1 MPPNPSV
8 QFAIPLLC
16 LFGTPPNDSFS
27 QKHHGLAVIILTRE
41 GEMVWISHTAQYN
54 MTLLGAFRTVSHTQ
68 RSPSRIKCHAG
79 SRGRMDQWNDYED
92 LLIAQRWILRGCEV
106 GRGGAGR
113 EVHHSRRR
121 VEGSRRCLLSRPL
134 SIKTRIP
141 LAEEKALEG
150 EEFLKERTQPRCHSE
165 LAMPMVSTWPIRIYS
180 RHYFSSRCTAD
191 FCNNFS

>member
-1 MPPNPSV
+1 MTHFHKSTMDWQWLSSLGRDKWCEFPTQHSIIWHCWGLSE
-8 QFAIPLLC
+8 QFLTHKEALAESNAMLGLEVEWTSETIMKICLLPRDES
-16 LFGTPPNDSFS
+16 LGVV
-27 QKHHGLAVIILTRE
+27 KLA
-41 GEMVWISHTAQYN
+41 G
-54 MTLLGAFRTVSHTQ
+54 
-68 RSPSRIKCHAG
+68 
-79 SRGRMDQWNDYED
+79 
-92 LLIAQRWILRGCEV
+92 V
-106 GRGGAGR
+106 GQGR

-165 LAMPMVSTWPIRIYS
+165 LAMPMGSTWPIRIYS

-191 FCNNFS
+191 FCNNFP